1 MSGPGG
7 GGFVPDVTCDGATRP
22 YAVVVRTFAAPG
34 EPLPLFR
41 RGVALASASLF
52 SCAPGA
58 PFCFFVGSQAAAEVR
73 IS

>member
-1 MSGPGG
+1 MSAPGG

-41 RGVALASASLF
+41 RGCRPRVASLF
-52 SCAPGA
+52 SWAPGA